1 MDGLYGSVSTMPL
14 GDVLLYLGSRQ
25 LSGTLQCEQ
34 GADRKMVVIS
44 AGSAIMASGTRPQ
57 EYLGGYLVERGYID
71 QGQLNQALEHS
82 GTQRLGQW
90 LVSNGAMGED
100 QVREALVAKIR
111 GTLMDLRAWTDGT
124 FQFVAADVE
133 VRGPWVEAAVDLL
146 ALPRDDQAPP
156 SPRLGGSWVQ
166 WHDMVGAG
174 QAAEAHAVDANFSE
188 TFRREVEERLAERGR
203 GKRFPKDLQRRAVSY
218 YRTRTQQGSFL
229 SEVARELGLPPP
241 TLRRWVLDSPPE
253 HLSNDATQALSLSSS
268 PLSLRDTSSGHPVL
282 VGPGG
287 LRIEGLD
294 LTSLA
299 ELLRRLEIC
308 A

>member
-34 GADRKMVVIS
+34 GADRKMVVVS

-57 EYLGGYLVERGYID
+57 EYLGGYLVEKGYID

-82 GTQRLGQW
+82 GNQRLGQW
-90 LVSNGAMGED
+90 LVTNGAMGED
-100 QVREALVAKIR
+100 QVRAALVDKMR
-111 GTLMDLRAWTDGT
+111 DTLMTLRDWTDGT

-156 SPRLGGSWVQ
+156 PRLGGSWVQ
-166 WHDMVGAG
+166 WHDMVGDAP
-174 QAAEAHAVDANFSE
+174 ATTEPSAVDANFSE

-203 GKRFPKDLQRRAVSY
+203 GKRFPKDLQRRAVTY

-253 HLSNDATQALSLSSS
+253 YLSHDASQALSLSSS
-268 PLSLRDTSSGHPVL
+268 PLSLRDAGNGHPVL